1 MNESVNI
8 SRRTLLKGTAAM
20 AGAALAGGAFEIVHP
35 EGAIAEEAP
44 VEVKYTYCD
53 MCNHV
58 PKCGIAASV
67 KDGKVV
73 RVEARDKYPADP
85 ICAKGISSLQELYDP
100 HRITY
105 PMVRTN
111 PKGTGAP
118 EWEPISWDDAYARIA
133 SELNRIK
140 EESGPEAVLFYCG
153 DPKEPRGAMQR
164 LATLFGSPT
173 YGTESST
180 CAAATW
186 ICSQLVTGQLTM
198 GSDPTDATASCLVW
212 SLNPAWSQPY
222 RFGDMMKQK
231 ERGCKFVIVDPRITP
246 TVMGLADIHLQLR
259 PGSTARSPSGSSTSS
274 SATGS
279 WTSSSSRN
287 GRTATKASPTWQ
299 PSIRP
304 RKSRR
309 SPGCPRP
316 SWKRPCTCWPKTRP
330 ARWSLA
336 RQGSPIPRTWGTRCA
351 PCS

>member
-1 MNESVNI
+1 MSEYINV
-8 SRRTLLKGTAAM
+8 SRRTFLKGTAAV
-20 AGAALAGGAFEIVHP
+20 AGAALAGGAYEIVHP
-35 EGAIAEEAP
+35 EGAVAEEAP
-44 VEVKYTYCD
+44 IEVKNTYCD

-180 CAAATW
+180 CAAAT
-186 ICSQLVTGQLTM
+186 
-198 GSDPTDATASCLVW
+198 
-212 SLNPAWSQPY
+212 
-222 RFGDMMKQK
+222 
-231 ERGCKFVIVDPRITP
+231 
-246 TVMGLADIHLQLR
+246 
-259 PGSTARSPSGSSTSS
+259 
-274 SATGS
+274 
-279 WTSSSSRN
+279 
-287 GRTATKASPTWQ
+287 
-299 PSIRP
+299 
-304 RKSRR
+304 
-309 SPGCPRP
+309 
-316 SWKRPCTCWPKTRP
+316 
-330 ARWSLA
+330 
-336 RQGSPIPRTWGTRCA
+336 
-351 PCS
+351 